1 MEASGGPLDAG
12 RRELSQ
18 RDRAV
23 AGGAALLLLIGMPVA
38 YLGGNTSTGDVIGL
52 IVLTLVMLAAIAWV
66 FLRLVPRHEARPDDA
81 MRTGLILGVVA
92 VIAVVVF
99 WTGLPFP
106 LGAGAIALG
115 LVGQESAAPA
125 AGKGRAVAAV
135 VLGSIA
141 IAIAFVALLFG

>member
-1 MEASGGPLDAG
+1 VAADGGPIGAG
-12 RRELSQ
+12 GRELSQ
-18 RDRAV
+18 RDRLI
-23 AGGAALLLLIGMPVA
+23 AGGAALLLLIGMPIA
-38 YLGGNTSTGDVIGL
+38 YLSGKTSTGDVVGL
-52 IVLTLVMLAAIAWV
+52 IVLTLVMLAGIAFV

-81 MRTGLILGVVA
+81 MRTGLILGVIA
-92 VIAVVVF
+92 VITVLVF

-115 LVGQESAAPA
+115 LVGQESAAPT

-141 IAIAFVALLFG
+141 IAISFIALLLG